1 MDLAEGALGA
11 TASAPRLRATLPR
24 RPPTGAPVPSIRS
37 AMWTG
42 LAGSAVIACA
52 AMDGGAL
59 LRPVGGGWPV
69 PLPRIPGGPAV
80 LPVLLAHFGG
90 LVLLARAWLA
100 LRRARPATATT
111 VAVAALWA
119 VPLLLGPPIA
129 SRDAYSYVAQGEIAA
144 AGLDPYVDTAADL
157 PAGPVRAAVDPLW
170 RETPT
175 PYGPV
180 FVRLSEVVAS
190 LPGSQPFVGV
200 LGVRVLALAGLGL
213 LAWGVPVLARAL
225 GRDGDDALV
234 LVLTNPLTLL
244 HLVGGA
250 HNEALLAGLVVA
262 GFAAAATGRRWT
274 GVALTALGGAVKLP
288 ALAATV
294 VLAWGAP
301 AGVSWRRRVRVLLGA
316 VVVAGAVLVAMSWA
330 TGLGTGW
337 TRTAGANGGAVS
349 WAAPTTWL
357 GAGVGSGPA
366 RLIAMGLAG
375 TLATQVLASARRAD
389 AAVAGRILVIAAVA
403 GAAVHPWYLLWGL
416 PLLAAARGGDRCR
429 LLAGTSILAAFAAH
443 PGGGVWFEAVLDV
456 DPRWVAAVAASLLA
470 VLVARRPLTPPTSL
484 VSHPVGG
491 GRCI

>member
-1 MDLAEGALGA
+1 MDLAEGTSGA
-11 TASAPRLRATLPR
+11 TGSAPRGRATRSLR
-24 RPPTGAPVPSIRS
+24 RPTDGAPVPSIRAAS
-37 AMWTG
+37 WTG
-42 LAGSAVIACA
+42 LVGSSLIACA

-59 LRPVGGGWPV
+59 LRPDGGGWPF
-69 PLPRIPGGPAV
+69 PLPGIPGGPAV

-100 LRRARPATATT
+100 LRRARPAAAIT

-119 VPLLLGPPIA
+119 VPLLLGPPIG
-129 SRDAYSYVAQGEIAA
+129 SRDAYSYLAQGEVAA
-144 AGLDPYVDTAADL
+144 AGFDPYVDTAADL
-157 PAGPVRAAVDPLW
+157 PPGPVRAAVDPLW

-180 FVRLSEVVAS
+180 FVRLSEVVVS
-190 LPGSQPFVGV
+190 LPGPQPFVGV
-200 LGVRVLALAGLGL
+200 LGIRALALAGLGL

-250 HNEALLAGLVVA
+250 HNEALLAGLLVA

-288 ALAATV
+288 ALAGIV

-301 AGVSWRRRVRVLLGA
+301 AGTTWRRRVPTLLGA
-316 VVVAGAVLVAMSWA
+316 AVVAGAVLVATSWA

-337 TRTAGANGGAVS
+337 ARTAGANGDTVS

-357 GAGVGSGPA
+357 GVVVGPGA
-366 RLIAMGLAG
+366 AQLIAMALAAGLA
-375 TLATQVLASARRAD
+375 TKALASARPAD
-389 AAVAGRILVIAAVA
+389 AAVAGRILVLAALL

-416 PLLAAARGGDRCR
+416 PLLAAASGGDRCR
-429 LLAGTSILAAFAAH
+429 LLAGASIVAAVAGH
-443 PGGGVWFEAVLDV
+443 PGGGVWFEAVVDV
-456 DPRWVAAVAASLLA
+456 DPRWVAAGAATLLA
-470 VLVARRPLTPPTSL
+470 VLVARRPLTPPAPRAALTD
-484 VSHPVGG
+484 PGI
-491 GRCI
+491 CI